1 MLEKGRQQG
10 CAFEVQAVL
19 DSWMRSLRPRHRT
32 LDLIRRLK
40 KMGYHVYFLSN
51 ISEDALDFLRHK
63 EFWTLFEGGIASC
76 DVKINKPDPRIYQ
89 ALLEDY
95 HLKPSETIFIDD
107 RTENVHA
114 AYNLGITAI
123 HYMGA
128 GRLYK
133 SLNTCGIPIRERL
146 LW

>member
-1 MLEKGRQQG
+1 
-10 CAFEVQAVL
+10 
-19 DSWMRSLRPRHRT
+19 MRSLRPRHRT